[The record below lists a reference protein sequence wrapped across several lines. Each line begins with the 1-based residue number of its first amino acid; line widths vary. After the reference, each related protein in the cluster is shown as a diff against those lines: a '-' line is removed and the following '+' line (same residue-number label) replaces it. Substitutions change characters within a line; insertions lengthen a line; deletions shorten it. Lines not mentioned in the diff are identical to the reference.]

1 MLSGWLEQGLSD
13 AVVVEPH
20 AAAVAAF
27 TGRVRVVAD
36 AAAIPA
42 DFRPAAVV
50 TAIKPQEAPA
60 SLPAYARFSAQGAL
74 FLTIMAGR
82 SIASMQAALG
92 AGTAVVRAMPNTPSL
107 VGEGASAIAGGA
119 HATEVDIE
127 WAEAV
132 LGSVGL
138 VVRVPESQL
147 DVVTGLAGSGP
158 AYLFLVAEAL
168 MDAGV
173 VAGLP
178 RATAETLVRQLFVGS
193 AKLLAQGE
201 APADLRASVT
211 SPGGT
216 TAAGVSVLETE
227 AVRAAFIQAVK
238 AATDRSRELGNR

>member
-1 MLSGWLEQGLSD
+1 VTLNAAL
-13 AVVVEPH
+13 
-20 AAAVAAF
+20 AAAATLVALAF
-27 TGRVRVVAD
+27 SISTFDRWLRRR
-36 AAAIPA
+36 
-42 DFRPAAVV
+42 RPHDGAWSF
-50 TAIKPQEAPA
+50 
-60 SLPAYARFSAQGAL
+60 SLLL
-74 FLTIMAGR
+74 F
-82 SIASMQAALG
+82 ALG
-92 AGTAVVRAMPNTPSL
+92 SVAL
-107 VGEGASAIAGGA
+107 W
-119 HATEVDIE
+119 

-138 VVRVPESQL
+138 VVRVPETQL

-173 VAGLP
+173 ASGLP
-178 RATAETLVRQLFVGS
+178 RTTAETLVRQLFVGS